1 MFKGIHNINLDAKGR
16 LTIPTKYRNTISDQ
30 SNGNMVVTIDSEEK
44 CLLLYPA
51 TVFSNIEKK
60 INDLPSFTK
69 NHRRIQ
75 RLIIGHAEDLELDSS
90 GRILLSKPLRIV
102 ATILRGLDKSILP
115 LESNS
120 KSSACPIIKRCILL
134 WFLVKL
140 GKSLIFFSILEKTVA
155 GYRSKHFSSESIV
168 TTILPFD

>member
-16 LTIPTKYRNTISDQ
+16 LTMPTKYRNTISDQ

-51 TVFSNIEKK
+51 TIFSNIEKK

-90 GRILLSKPLRIV
+90 GRILLPKPLRLV
-102 ATILRGLDKSILP
+102 AEMSKKITLIGQGEKFEIWSDDIWSNRVNKWRSEETD
-115 LESNS
+115 ESQ
-120 KSSACPIIKRCILL
+120 
-134 WFLVKL
+134 
-140 GKSLIFFSILEKTVA
+140 
-155 GYRSKHFSSESIV
+155 ESVLSDIR
-168 TTILPFD
+168 I